1 MANVAS
7 DAGSDDISQFL
18 TGLTWEA
25 VMQSLPYNVSRQ
37 NLCLDTLAAGLAELK
52 GQPVG
57 KDLRHRHSLL
67 QRPNYSKNTNVYLQG
82 LFWVHYNEMESWP
95 MQVPFLPFGGT
106 ISFNFIMIHSSSL
119 CKDEKQKKKKE

>member
-37 NLCLDTLAAGLAELK
+37 NLCLDTLATGLAELK

-67 QRPNYSKNTNVYLQG
+67 QRPNSRNTNVHLQG
-82 LFWVHYNEMESWP
+82 LFWVHGVMAYA
-95 MQVPFLPFGGT
+95 GT
-106 ISFNFIMIHSSSL
+106 ISSIWRDNFFQLYHDPLIKSV
-119 CKDEKQKKKKE
+119 